1 MIKNFCKLIGKYISN
16 LLFIFIIVITIS
28 SQNFPNWNSDKIHTI
43 NISPDMADG
52 LSNTISINGAQN
64 NYQEKEYSY
73 SGKMEATVITHRAS
87 PNFKN
92 PEEETIIEEKFFS
105 YMVMKCSP
113 GSIRKLKSHDF
124 RANILTQRL
133 EYPIFWGKTSTDHAF
148 EPMKVSTDIHTKTYN
163 KVFGEFLLYSDII
176 VNGESNG
183 YDWNFSIIPFARAGT
198 GIQSIDGTAQYCVK
212 LYMSGNIRLHSDPKY
227 KTVGTVTGKE
237 RISEDEFAPV
247 SRKVSENNY
256 LGLAHYDCDKEVHQ
270 DDKVVIP
277 LIVRAPRQLEDFLLN
292 PTDHYTME
300 LSGKFYSFEEGYEEI
315 EKTVKV
321 KLTIFY
327 VTQES
332 N

>member
-1 MIKNFCKLIGKYISN
+1 MIKNFYKPNVTNISN
-16 LLFIFIIVITIS
+16 LLFILFIVITIK
-28 SQNFPNWNSDKIHTI
+28 SQNFPNGNSDEFHTVSI
-43 NISPDMADG
+43 TADPANGVSSPVSNN
-52 LSNTISINGAQN
+52 LSKNKFTG
-64 NYQEKEYSY
+64 KDYSY
-73 SGKMEATVITHRAS
+73 SGKMEATVITHKAY

-105 YMVMKCSP
+105 YMGMKCSP

-124 RANILTQRL
+124 RANILTQGL
-133 EYPIFWGKTSTDHAF
+133 EYPIFWGKTSTDHVF

-237 RISEDEFAPV
+237 RISEDEFEPI
-247 SRKVSENNY
+247 STIVSEDNY
-256 LGLAHYDCDKEVHQ
+256 LGLAQCDCDKEVRQ
-270 DDKVVIP
+270 DDRVVIP
-277 LIVRAPRQLEDFLLN
+277 LIVEAPRQLEDFLLN

-300 LSGKFYSFEEGYEEI
+300 LSGKFYTFEEGYEEI

-321 KLTIFY
+321 KITVFY
-327 VTQES
+327 VVQES